1 MVNVL
6 TTHIRNYRYVTP
18 PTQKCTLSS
27 ASGELSTGIVGSM
40 RCGLESLYMVSFT
53 CIYIYPARKLFSAE
67 TPNARTLAYMYAH
80 AHTHTHTLC
89 TGYTHVIHLQVH
101 SDVFHFLCCPVVLLW
116 MLEPVAHCLLPLY
129 L

>member
-53 CIYIYPARKLFSAE
+53 CIYIYIQQENFLVQKHQ
-67 TPNARTLAYMYAH
+67 MHAH
-80 AHTHTHTLC
+80 SHTCMHTHTHTHTLC